1 MQRTLLAGVL
11 VVALCL
17 APPAAATDS
26 GESVTVTVN
35 GTADTYDA
43 DSTYA
48 VDLVVTNTSDSV
60 GAYELTLTASEDL
73 TIESYEP
80 ATPLGDLGRIDV
92 SDDGRTLSVFAAN
105 ASVQPRD
112 GVATLGTVTVR
123 TGPNGSASLTPDVT
137 TVTDDDGSQYD
148 ATAQAFTF
156 QVGSD
161 AAPVEAL
168 PGAAGPP
175 RNVDEDPQLEDV
187 NGDGTLDLFDAL
199 DYYNNRKSA
208 TIEDNVA
215 AFDFD
220 GDGDAGDLFDALAL
234 WNEISG

>member
-11 VVALCL
+11 IVALCL
-17 APPAAATDS
+17 APPAAATAS

-35 GTADTYDA
+35 GTAETYDA
-43 DSTYA
+43 ASTYTF
-48 VDLVVTNTSDSV
+48 DLVVTNTSDSV
-60 GAYELTLTASEDL
+60 GAYELTLAASEDL

-80 ATPLGDLGRIDV
+80 TAPLGALGSASI
-92 SDDGRTLSVFAAN
+92 SDDGRTLDIFAAN
-105 ASVQPRD
+105 ANVQSQD

-148 ATAQAFTF
+148 ATAQAFGF
-156 QVGSD
+156 QVGND

-168 PGAAGPP
+168 PDASGPP
-175 RNVDEDPQLEDV
+175 RNVDDDPRLEDV
-187 NGDGTLDLFDAL
+187 NGDGSADLFDAL
-199 DYYNNRKSA
+199 DYYNNRKST
-208 TIEDNVA
+208 TIQDNVA

-220 GDGDAGDLFDALAL
+220 DDGESGTLFDALAL